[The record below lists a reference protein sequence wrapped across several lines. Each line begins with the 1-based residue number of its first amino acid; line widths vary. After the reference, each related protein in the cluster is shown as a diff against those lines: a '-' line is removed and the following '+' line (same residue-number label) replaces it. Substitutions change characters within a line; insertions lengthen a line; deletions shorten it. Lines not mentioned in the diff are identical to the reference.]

1 MSSGKRSLQRRIAY
15 EAARILTELRTD
27 NLAYACRKAAA
38 KYGITRQQLMPSR
51 EEIEQALK
59 EQQRL
64 VLGDKQHNALH
75 QLRENALDAMQ
86 ALHRFQPLLVGPV
99 LQGTADDNSHIEL
112 HLQADT
118 PEEVLFALS
127 DLHIP
132 WQEKQ
137 RHLSFSDGSQET
149 IPCFS
154 FSADGVQ
161 YLLIIFPTAKS
172 RKRPLDPFD
181 HKPFQGANI
190 KQLRALLDEQQ
201 LHDEDYFEEVFPETR
216 ENSQR

>member
-1 MSSGKRSLQRRIAY
+1 MSSGKRALQKRIAY

-38 KYGITRQQLMPSR
+38 KYGVTRQQLMPSR

-86 ALHRFQPLLVGPV
+86 ALKQFQPLLVGPV
-99 LQGTADDNSHIEL
+99 LQGTADDNSQIEL

-137 RHLSFSDGSQET
+137 RQLTFSDGSQET
-149 IPCFS
+149 VPGFR
-154 FSADGVQ
+154 FTADGIQ
-161 YLLIIFPTAKS
+161 FLLMVFPTGKN

-181 HKPFQGANI
+181 HKPFQSANI
-190 KQLRALLDEQQ
+190 KQLRTLLDQQ
-201 LHDEDYFEEVFPETR
+201 QSADAEHYEDDFPITGETTR
-216 ENSQR
+216 G